1 MTNLSIPASRAP
13 RMTCS
18 SSGLPC
24 NCTSGLGSSPER
36 AASRLPLPAARISA
50 SLVIDVLDLGRRRA
64 RGPMRRIRKRGI
76 IEIANADIGGAEDPR
91 VGDAGGRFRK
101 PESSALVVLL
111 DEVNTPR
118 PERWVFCR
126 HTLHPRD
133 CKILCIDP
141 YASAKQI
148 LIGALGNSFYNIG
161 GPALRVLRSD
171 QAKLVVRRNHACLGA
186 GVGLRGFRFRVQ
198 HLAQH
203 MLVGRLPSVFG
214 NDLKVLCSV
223 HIAHNTRHHLG
234 TLIHAVVV
242 KNIFPFPAVATA
254 QILPLAVSFEY
265 PGHNF
270 VGAER
275 AYSRSLG
282 K

>member
-1 MTNLSIPASRAP
+1 MTNLSIPASWAP

-18 SSGLPC
+18 SRGLPWS
-24 NCTSGLGSSPER
+24 CTSGLGSSPER
-36 AASRLPLPAARISA
+36 AARRLPLPAARISA
-50 SLVIDVLDLGRRRA
+50 SLVFDILNLGQRRA
-64 RGPMRRIRKRGI
+64 RGPTRGIRKRGI
-76 IEIANADIGGAEDPR
+76 IEIANADIGGAEDPC
-91 VGDAGGRFRK
+91 VGDAGGRFRI
-101 PESSALVVLL
+101 PESTALVVLL
-111 DEVNTPR
+111 DEVNTTR
-118 PERWVFCR
+118 PERWDFGR
-126 HTLHPRD
+126 YTLYPRY
-133 CKILCIDP
+133 CEILCIDP

-161 GPALRVLRSD
+161 VPALQILRSD

-214 NDLKVLCSV
+214 NDLKVLSSV
-223 HIAHNTRHHLG
+223 HLAHNTRHHLG
-234 TLIHAVVV
+234 TLVHAVVV
-242 KNIFPFPAVATA
+242 KNVFPFPAVATA

-270 VGAER
+270 AGAER